1 MNTETIIKVI
11 QKCIDDTKENK
22 LYWKLL
28 SSNPTIENTKPVSF
42 IDMTSKMSLTAP
54 ITVSNAYYAEYKEG
68 FFFLKQTPKLMS
80 FPQDNSI
87 SLYVQKNSES
97 YSELIAVSYSA
108 NPAINILLR
117 NLSII
122 VDTQISSF
130 DNFID
135 DFLNS
140 DS

>member
-11 QKCIDDTKENK
+11 QKCIDDTKQNK
-22 LYWKLL
+22 LYWKIL
-28 SSNPTIENTKPVSF
+28 SSNLTIENTKPLNLM
-42 IDMTSKMSLTAP
+42 DMTLKSSLTTP
-54 ITVSNAYYAEYKEG
+54 INFSNAYYTKYKEG
-68 FFFLKQTPKLMS
+68 FFFLKQTPNPML

-87 SLYVQKNSES
+87 SLYVQKNSKS
-97 YSELIAVSYSA
+97 YSEIIAASDSA

-117 NLSII
+117 RLFFII
-122 VDTQISSF
+122 DAQISTP

-140 DS
+140 